1 MKVRNFLKDGTE
13 VGTVAGIVINA
24 DEYPTIK
31 EVIRRI
37 ERNKDNVK
45 QVRSQGMV
53 RA

>member
-37 ERNKDNVK
+37 ERNNYELRRIEKSK
-45 QVRSQGMV
+45 
-53 RA
+53 